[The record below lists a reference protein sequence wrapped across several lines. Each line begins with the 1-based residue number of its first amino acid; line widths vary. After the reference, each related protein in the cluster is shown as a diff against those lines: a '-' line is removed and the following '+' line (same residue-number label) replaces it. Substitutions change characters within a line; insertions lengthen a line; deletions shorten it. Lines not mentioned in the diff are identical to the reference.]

1 MSKGYE
7 ERYLITLLSAV
18 MNQKAPPEPMRQLSW
33 EKMFRLADYHHI
45 AHVVYY
51 GIMGLPGNIPQNV
64 RQRFFDKYL
73 EAVYRP
79 ERLREGEKQVR
90 ALMEIKGINCFI
102 LNYHDIVRCYPI
114 EEMCCCESIEIGAA
128 KKQERSIRETL
139 QSVDFEERQTEER
152 GHLYY
157 RIPGIRVLYYDQS
170 MFFSKLMRKYYRN
183 LLKALPN
190 RKGFRYVR
198 EMSADDKYLFLMCR
212 LTDCY
217 ARGDISLNQ
226 IVDFWVFYKKNAQSF
241 SWPYIYEKLE
251 KFKIAEFA
259 ERLEY
264 LTLRWFGPG
273 AGIENVE
280 VYDAME
286 SYILTK
292 GTEGREVSSQF
303 LPLVKT
309 VADCYDR
316 DRKAENLRKIIRWLF
331 PDEEYM
337 ETIYPV
343 LETKEFLLPA
353 FWVMRLGRYG
363 VRYIY
368 KGIEENVVQKAVK
381 AWKKAVRKVTGAQQK
396 AVGKF
401 LVKRIRNWKAF
412 QEEESV
418 REELRKELFNEEA
431 PEEEIYKEE
440 SQKERFQ
447 GEESHK
453 EELHKEELQKEN
465 SSEEERAEI
474 PK

>member
-18 MNQKAPPEPMRQLSW
+18 MNQKTPPEPMRQLSW

-51 GIMGLPGNIPQNV
+51 GIMGLPVNIPQNV

-79 ERLREGEKQVR
+79 ERLREVEKQVR

-102 LNYHDIVRCYPI
+102 LNYHDNVRCYPI
-114 EEMCCCESIEIGAA
+114 EEMCCCDSIEIGAA
-128 KKQERSIRETL
+128 KKQERSIKETL
-139 QSVDFEERQTEER
+139 KSVDFEERHTEGR

-157 RIPGIRVLYYDQS
+157 RIPGIRVLHYDQS
-170 MFFSKLMRKYYRN
+170 MFFSKPMRKYYRN

-198 EMSADDKYLFLMCR
+198 EMPPDDKYLFLMCR

-226 IVDFWVFYKKNAQSF
+226 IVDFWVFYKKNAQLF
-241 SWPYIYEKLE
+241 SWPYIYERLE

-280 VYDAME
+280 IYDAME

-292 GTEGREVSSQF
+292 GTEGREISSQL

-309 VADCYDR
+309 VADCYAR
-316 DRKAENLRKIIRWLF
+316 DRKTENLRKIIRWLF

-337 ETIYPV
+337 ETIYPI
-343 LETKEFLLPA
+343 LETKEFLLPV
-353 FWVMRLGRYG
+353 FWGMRLGRYG
-363 VRYIY
+363 VRFVIQ
-368 KGIEENVVQKAVK
+368 KAAETWKKTVQKAEAAK
-381 AWKKAVRKVTGAQQK
+381 QK
-396 AVGKF
+396 AVGRF

-418 REELRKELFNEEA
+418 REELRKELFKEEA
-431 PEEEIYKEE
+431 SEEDIYKEELQKEE
-440 SQKERFQ
+440 SQKEESQ
-447 GEESHK
+447 KEKSHK
-453 EELHKEELQKEN
+453 EN
-465 SSEEERAEI
+465 PIEEETAKI